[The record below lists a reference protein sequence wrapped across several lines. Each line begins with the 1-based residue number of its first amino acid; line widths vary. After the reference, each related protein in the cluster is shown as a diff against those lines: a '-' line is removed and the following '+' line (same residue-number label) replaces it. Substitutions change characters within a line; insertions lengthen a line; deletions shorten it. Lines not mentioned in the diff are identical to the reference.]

1 MAKID
6 DYQPMSDED
15 ILKALDVNIKS
26 SIGYYDS
33 ELSKERKKVTDYY
46 NASLPRPQHDGN
58 SKYISQDVYTGVQ
71 AMTANLLETFSAG
84 SKIIKFSPI
93 GQEDIEMARVCSS
106 YTEHVL
112 FKMNDGLSVFQSV
125 IMDGLMARVG
135 VCKAFW
141 EQRSE
146 FQEEEFSGL
155 TSDQL
160 DLLLAD
166 EDVTLIE
173 SDTDESGLLF
183 GTIEREIDTSQV
195 CVMPVPPE
203 EFIIEPQAKSLDD
216 VDFVAHRTTKSLTQL
231 RQMGYDEEKIANI
244 ASDDEGDSLETD
256 PEILARFEHIGAS
269 RKNDAYGYIDQVREV
284 MVYESYIRLD
294 VEGTGEAVLHKVCK
308 AGNQILEIEKV
319 DRLPFMV
326 FCPLPTPHSFFG
338 SSFAEKLIPTQNA
351 KTILTRGVLDHTVIS
366 NTPRY
371 IVTKGAVVSPR
382 EITDARV
389 GGIINTT
396 RPDAITP
403 MPQAPLNPFIF
414 QTINMLNEDA
424 EDKSSVSSLSTGLNK
439 DVISKQNSAQMVEQL
454 VTMSQQR
461 MKIMARLFA
470 QQFLKPLAYEIYRLV
485 VENEQATKIFEIAG
499 NFVPIEPRTW
509 ADKRDVT
516 IEMHLGVSEQEKEV
530 QKHLSMHTLMTQDP
544 TLAPLY
550 SLENRYNMMKAVL
563 EAQGILNV
571 DEYLTNPAMLPPP
584 QPNPAQQM
592 QMAMAEKQL
601 EIQERQTQVAENKV
615 ILDAQKA
622 QEKAELDAAKA
633 EAQFALQADQQDLKE
648 EQFAHKKNIDEGE
661 LALLRQSDDLR
672 GIASPTG

>member
-26 SIGYYDS
+26 AIGFYDS

-146 FQEEEFSGL
+146 FQEEEFSDL

-160 DLLLAD
+160 DLILAD
-166 EDVTLIE
+166 EDVTLLE
-173 SDTDESGLLF
+173 SDTDETGLLF

-195 CVMPVPPE
+195 CIMPVPPE
-203 EFIIEPQAKSLDD
+203 EFIIEPQAKSLED

-231 RQMGYDEEKIANI
+231 RQMGYDEEKISNI
-244 ASDDEGDSLETD
+244 SDDESTSLETD
-256 PEILARFEHIGAS
+256 PEILARFENIGAS

-284 MVYESYIRLD
+284 MVYESFIRLD

-351 KTILTRGVLDHTVIS
+351 KTVLTRSILDHTVIT
-366 NTPRY
+366 NNPRY
-371 IVTKGAVVSPR
+371 LVTKGALTNSR
-382 EITDARV
+382 ELADNRN
-389 GGIINTT
+389 GGIVNVT
-396 RPDAITP
+396 RPDGVVP
-403 MPQAPLNPFIF
+403 MQQASMNPFVF
-414 QTINMLNEDA
+414 QTIQLLSDDVENNTGVSKLSQGL
-424 EDKSSVSSLSTGLNK
+424 DKNAV
-439 DVISKQNSAQMVEQL
+439 
-454 VTMSQQR
+454 SQQ
-461 MKIMARLFA
+461 
-470 QQFLKPLAYEIYRLV
+470 
-485 VENEQATKIFEIAG
+485 N
-499 NFVPIEPRTW
+499 
-509 ADKRDVT
+509 
-516 IEMHLGVSEQEKEV
+516 
-530 QKHLSMHTLMTQDP
+530 
-544 TLAPLY
+544 
-550 SLENRYNMMKAVL
+550 
-563 EAQGILNV
+563 
-571 DEYLTNPAMLPPP
+571 
-584 QPNPAQQM
+584 
-592 QMAMAEKQL
+592 
-601 EIQERQTQVAENKV
+601 
-615 ILDAQKA
+615 
-622 QEKAELDAAKA
+622 
-633 EAQFALQADQQDLKE
+633 
-648 EQFAHKKNIDEGE
+648 
-661 LALLRQSDDLR
+661 
-672 GIASPTG
+672 

>member
-1 MAKID
+1 MAKLS
-6 DYQPMSDED
+6 DYQPMSDDD

-26 SIGYYDS
+26 AIGYYDS

-46 NASLPRPQHDGN
+46 NAALPRPQHEGN

-71 AMTANLLETFSAG
+71 AMTANLLETFAAG
-84 SKIIKFSPI
+84 HKIVKFAP
-93 GQEDIEMARVCSS
+93 QNPDDIEMARVCSS
-106 YTEHVL
+106 YTEHVM
-112 FKMNDGLSVFQSV
+112 FKQNDGLGLFQSV

-135 VCKAFW
+135 VAKVFW
-141 EQRSE
+141 DNRSE
-146 FQEEEFSGL
+146 FQEETFSSL
-155 TSDQL
+155 TSDEL
-160 DLLLAD
+160 DLLLAGD
-166 EDVTLIE
+166 DVTLIE
-173 SDTDESGLLF
+173 SEADDSGLLT

-195 CVMPVPPE
+195 CIMPVPPE

-216 VDFVAHRTTKSLTQL
+216 VDFVAHRTTKSLTEL
-231 RQMGYDEEKIANI
+231 RQMGYDEDKIANI
-244 ASDDEGDSLETD
+244 GSDDEDVTLETD
-256 PEILARFEHIGAS
+256 PEILARFDHIGAS

-284 MVYESYIRLD
+284 MVYECYVNLD
-294 VEGTGEAVLHKVCK
+294 PDATGEATLHKVCK

-319 DRLPFMV
+319 DRRPFMV

-338 SSFAEKLIPTQNA
+338 SSFAGKLIPTQNA
-351 KTILTRGVLDHTVIS
+351 KTVLTRGVLDHTVIS
-366 NTPRY
+366 NAPRF
-371 IVTKGAVVSPR
+371 IVTKGAVVSPK

-470 QQFLKPLAYEIYRLV
+470 QQFLKPLAYEVYRLV
-485 VENEQATKIFEIAG
+485 VENEQAMKIVEIAG
-499 NFVPIEPRTW
+499 NFVPIDPRTW
-509 ADKRDVT
+509 AEKRDVT
-516 IEMHLGVSEQEKEV
+516 IEMHLGVSEQEKEA
-530 QKHLSMHTLMTQDP
+530 QKHLALHQLMTQDP

-550 SLENRYNMMKAVL
+550 SLENKYNMMKAVL
-563 EAQGILNV
+563 EANGILNV

-584 QPNPAQQM
+584 QPNPAQEM
-592 QMAMAEKQL
+592 QMAMAQKQL
-601 EIQERQTQVAENKV
+601 EIQERQTVVAENKV
-615 ILDAQKA
+615 TLDAQKA
-622 QEKAELDAAKA
+622 QTKAELDEAKA

-648 EQFAHKKNIDEGE
+648 QQFAHKKNIDEGE

-672 GIASPTG
+672 GIVSPTG